1 MRRANFIFVF
11 IPQHRTRDRS
21 PPTSNAL
28 VPYFVRSLRA
38 DLLRPAAQPVRLMRL
53 ALKVCPILIRRRGGR
68 RTALPK
74 QGLQLI
80 NQLAIFAPQ

>member
-11 IPQHRTRDRS
+11 IPQHRTATAP

-28 VPYFVRSLRA
+28 VPYFVRSL
-38 DLLRPAAQPVRLMRL
+38 LLIYLRPAAQPVRLMRL
-53 ALKVCPILIRRRGGR
+53 ALTFAQSLIRRRGGR

-74 QGLQLI
+74 QGCS
-80 NQLAIFAPQ
+80 